1 MHSEPHSRDT
11 EPQSSTT
18 SFLRSRAG
26 MVFVFFLAAIGL
38 LLAYEHRAHIFA
50 GSGVFIVLLLLC
62 PLMHVFMHGGHGHGG
77 HRK

>member
-38 LLAYEHRAHIFA
+38 LLAYEHRAHVFS
-50 GSGVFIVLLLLC
+50 GSG
-62 PLMHVFMHGGHGHGG
+62 PLI
-77 HRK
+77 